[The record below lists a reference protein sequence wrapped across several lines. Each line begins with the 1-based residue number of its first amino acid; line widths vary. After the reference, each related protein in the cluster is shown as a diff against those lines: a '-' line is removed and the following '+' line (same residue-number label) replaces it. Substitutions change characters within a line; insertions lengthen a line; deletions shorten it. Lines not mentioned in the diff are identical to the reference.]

1 MSVPQTITFITLG
14 SRDVPVLRAFYA
26 GWGWRELPGG
36 EADFAQYDMGGV
48 RLALYSL
55 ELLRAEASPDCL
67 PPEPG
72 RWSGI
77 TLAVNVGSRE
87 AVDAAYDAA
96 VQASARI
103 IARPVDREWGGY
115 SGYLA
120 DPEGNRWEIAW
131 LPGFTPLSPDSA

>member
-1 MSVPQTITFITLG
+1 MTVPQIITFITIG
-14 SRDVPVLRAFYA
+14 SRDVPALRDFYA
-26 GWGWRELPGG
+26 GWGWYELPGG

-55 ELLRAEASPDCL
+55 ELLRREASPDCP

-72 RWSGI
+72 GWNGI
-77 TLAVNVGSRE
+77 TLAANVGSRE
-87 AVDAAYDAA
+87 AVDDTYSAA
-96 VQASARI
+96 VQAGARI
-103 IARPVDREWGGY
+103 VARPVDREWGGY

-131 LPGFTPLSPDSA
+131 LPGFMPYSPAPA